1 MSAGSVEN
9 RVALVTGASSGIG
22 RATTLT
28 LLGAGIHVIGM
39 ARNSERL
46 AQLEEDAR
54 EFQGDVLTIA
64 GDVTQREDVARA
76 VKEGVARFGRLDILV
91 ANAGVGLRGDLVGA
105 EWAALESLLRTNV
118 DGVLHSIR
126 AAVPAMRE
134 SGGGHIITISSLA
147 APLVVPYSAAYAA
160 SKAFLSS
167 MAHSL
172 RLELEDEGI
181 LVTDMLV
188 GRTATEF
195 DSRRLGAGAREAG
208 SSLPVMSA
216 EEVARGVMRVI
227 DRPRRSVTLRL
238 FNRLILLAGRLA
250 PDLLGRMARR
260 QYR

>member
-1 MSAGSVEN
+1 MSAGSGEN

-22 RATTLT
+22 RATTLA
-28 LLGAGIHVIGM
+28 LLGAGIHVVGM
-39 ARNSERL
+39 ARNPERL

-54 EFQGDVLTIA
+54 EFRGDLLAIA
-64 GDVTQREDVARA
+64 GDVSQREDVARA
-76 VKEGVARFGRLDILV
+76 VERGVARFGRLDILV
-91 ANAGVGLRGDLVGA
+91 ANAGVGLRGDLIGA

-118 DGVLHSIR
+118 DGALHSIR
-126 AAVPAMRE
+126 AAVPAMRA
-134 SGGGHIITISSLA
+134 SGGGHIVTISSVA

-216 EEVARGVMRVI
+216 EEVARGVMRAI
-227 DRPRRSVTLRL
+227 ERPRRSVTLRL
-238 FNRLILLAGRLA
+238 FNRLILLVGRLA

>member
-1 MSAGSVEN
+1 MKARGMEN

-22 RATTLT
+22 RATTLA
-28 LLGAGIHVIGM
+28 LLDAGIHVIGM
-39 ARNSERL
+39 ARTPERL
-46 AQLEEDAR
+46 AQLEQDAR
-54 EFQGDVLTIA
+54 ASRGDLLVIA
-64 GDVTQREDVARA
+64 GDVTRHEDVERA
-76 VKEGVARFGRLDILV
+76 VERGVARFGRLDILV
-91 ANAGVGLRGDLVGA
+91 ANAGVGLRSPLVDA

-118 DGVLHSIR
+118 DGVLHSVR

-134 SGGGHIITISSLA
+134 SGGGHIITVSSVA

-172 RLELEDEGI
+172 RLELEDERI

-195 DSRRLGAGAREAG
+195 DSRRLGAGARKAG
-208 SSLPVMSA
+208 SNLPVMSA
-216 EEVARGVMRVI
+216 AEVARGVIRAI
-227 DRPRRSVTLRL
+227 RRPRRSVTLRL
-238 FNRLILLAGRLA
+238 FDRLVLLAGRLA

>member
-1 MSAGSVEN
+1 MKAGSVEK

-22 RATTLT
+22 RATTLA
-28 LLGAGIHVIGM
+28 LLDCGIRVIGM
-39 ARNSERL
+39 ARNAERL

-54 EFQGDVLTIA
+54 DSRDDLLVVA
-64 GDVTQREDVARA
+64 GDVTRREDVARA
-76 VKEGVARFGRLDILV
+76 VERGVARFGRLDILV
-91 ANAGVGLRGDLVGA
+91 ANAGVGLRGALVDA
-105 EWAALESLLRTNV
+105 EWDELNSLLRTNI
-118 DGVLHSIR
+118 DGALHSIR

-134 SGGGHIITISSLA
+134 SGGGHVITISSVA
-147 APLVVPYSAAYAA
+147 APLVLPYSAAYAA

-172 RLELEDEGI
+172 RLELEDDGI

-188 GRTATEF
+188 GRAATEF

-216 EEVARGVMRVI
+216 EEVAQGVMRVI
-227 DRPRRSVTLRL
+227 RRPRRSVTLRL
-238 FNRLILLAGRLA
+238 FDRLVLLAGRLA

>member
-1 MSAGSVEN
+1 MSAGNAEN

-22 RATTLT
+22 RATTLA

-39 ARNSERL
+39 ARNPERL
-46 AQLEEDAR
+46 AQLEEGAR
-54 EFQGDVLTIA
+54 DFQGDLLTIA
-64 GDVTQREDVARA
+64 GDVTQREEVARA
-76 VKEGVARFGRLDILV
+76 VERGVARFGRLDILV
-91 ANAGVGLRGDLVGA
+91 ANAGVGLRGSLVDA

-208 SSLPVMSA
+208 GSLPVMSA
-216 EEVARGVMRVI
+216 EEVARGVLRAI

-250 PDLLGRMARR
+250 PDFLGRMARR

>member
-22 RATTLT
+22 RATTLA

-64 GDVTQREDVARA
+64 GDVTRREDVARA

-147 APLVVPYSAAYAA
+147 APLIVPYSAAYAA